1 MLSTASYNTN
11 IAEFTPSKENPIYPW
26 ITRKYPCQEDLGNK
40 TNAFSR
46 LTWKIQQPD
55 PNMVFSQVKLVL
67 PLEMTFQAPMGS
79 GVSPVDVRLR
89 ARQGACN
96 MALAETPMK
105 AFRST
110 SLNINGKQFTEQN
123 TWKETWRGSRRNC

>member
-1 MLSTASYNTN
+1 MLSTESYNTSV
-11 IAEFTPSKENPIYPW
+11 AEFTPSKESPIFPW

-55 PNMVFSQVKLVL
+55 TNMVFSSVKLVL
-67 PLEMTFQAPMGS
+67 PLEMSFFTPFSQTTK
-79 GVSPVDVRLR
+79 PVDVRLR
-89 ARQGACN
+89 SRQGACN
-96 MALAETPMK
+96 IALAETPMK

-110 SLNINGKQFTEQN
+110 SLNING
-123 TWKETWRGSRRNC
+123 